1 MVPHTHVHLRYFGLN
16 VNSDVIFSFVLRE
29 SCAKQS
35 YASLTPEK
43 QLVSRVLTEQ
53 MD

>member
-1 MVPHTHVHLRYFGLN
+1 MVPHTHVHLRDFGLN
-16 VNSDVIFSFVLRE
+16 VNSDFTFSFVLRE
-29 SCAKQS
+29 GCAKQS

-43 QLVSRVLTEQ
+43 QLVSRVLIEQ